1 MNEILEALQ
10 GVVLTEPDPEVQ
22 PNPAQP
28 DDVAIETQLT
38 QEISV
43 LWSDHLRLSA
53 NHKTTAKELRL
64 LRTRLA
70 DRLYAIKSHLCRPEL
85 GRASQ
90 WRGWLRQ
97 QGIPRSTA
105 DRLVARHGEMLGG
118 HDETVLNEAPSEQA
132 ESAAEKLAK
141 SVWQRVGKLLTT
153 GDSVIQFIDCIA
165 ELSGVRHEQRAEGL
179 MIFIPVPTVA
189 GEVPGTAS
197 TGNPVQHPSGEALA
211 ATEEPRNETA
221 VTPIEEGLPVTREEA
236 SAGVA
241 A

>member
-105 DRLVARHGEMLGG
+105 
-118 HDETVLNEAPSEQA
+118 
-132 ESAAEKLAK
+132 
-141 SVWQRVGKLLTT
+141 
-153 GDSVIQFIDCIA
+153 
-165 ELSGVRHEQRAEGL
+165 
-179 MIFIPVPTVA
+179 VA